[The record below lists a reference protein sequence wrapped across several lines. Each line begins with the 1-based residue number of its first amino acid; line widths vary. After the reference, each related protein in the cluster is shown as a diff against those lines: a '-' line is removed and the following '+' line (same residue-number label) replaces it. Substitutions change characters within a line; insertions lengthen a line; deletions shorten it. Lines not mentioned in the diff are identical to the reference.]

1 VGVGGD
7 IGGYVAY
14 LIFWLVTCKVNF
26 CYGVGF
32 DFFNGVYPVV
42 TASVAEGRGREEGR
56 KKRYIYMYGDTQ
68 RGNAVLT
75 LGGVYF
81 MWLVVLEKKNEWNK
95 FVSVVLLFRVFEM
108 ACRVLCRRTGWGGCL
123 AMRAVFCLS
132 VVGVLFGGGFGR
144 VLSCYASFL
153 GDGCRFCIGV

>member
-1 VGVGGD
+1 
-7 IGGYVAY
+7 
-14 LIFWLVTCKVNF
+14 
-26 CYGVGF
+26 
-32 DFFNGVYPVV
+32 
-42 TASVAEGRGREEGR
+42 
-56 KKRYIYMYGDTQ
+56 MYGGTQ

-75 LGGVYF
+75 LGGGYL

-108 ACRVLCRRTGWGGCL
+108 ACRRLCRRTGWGGCL